1 MNERTLNP
9 WLSIWRHPRATTR
22 QILAGDPGRNVW
34 LLAALAGIAH
44 GFSSAGTDNAGD
56 EMGLMVIVMT
66 SVIGGAISGVLGLWL
81 GSHVVRWTGSWIRG
95 RATLTEVRG
104 ALAWSGVPT
113 IWTLPVW
120 LLAIALFGQP
130 LFTKAGVDL
139 STSGGLAIV
148 ALVIFVGLS
157 VVAIWHIVVSLKCL
171 AEAQGFSAWRAL
183 GNLLLAFLVLTAL
196 LFAVVLTVSL
206 VLTLLGVDAI

>member
-22 QILAGDPGRNVW
+22 QILAGDPNQKVW

-44 GFSSAGTDNAGD
+44 AFSSAGTDNAGD
-56 EMGLMVIVMT
+56 EMGLMALVLMA
-66 SVIGGAISGVLGLWL
+66 VIGGAISGVLGLWL

-95 RATLTEVRG
+95 KASLSEVRG

-120 LLAIALFGQP
+120 LLAVALFGQP
-130 LFTKAGVDL
+130 LFTEAGVDL
-139 STSGGLAIV
+139 STNGGLAIF
-148 ALVIFVGLS
+148 ALVIFVGLT
-157 VVAIWHIVVSLKCL
+157 VVAIWQLVVSLKCL

-206 VLTLLGVDAI
+206 ILTFMGIDAT